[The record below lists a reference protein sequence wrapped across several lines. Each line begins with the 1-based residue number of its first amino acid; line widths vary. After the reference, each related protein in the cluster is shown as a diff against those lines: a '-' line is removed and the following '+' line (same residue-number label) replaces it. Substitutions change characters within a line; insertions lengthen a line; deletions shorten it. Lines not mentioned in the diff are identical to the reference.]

1 MKMKFE
7 CARCGNCCRWEGC
20 VKVNDGEIDA
30 IAEFLGMDVNDFLET
45 YTCLRPDRTGLSL
58 TEAENGS
65 CIFFEDGDFPRCRI
79 NEVKPQQCRDFPL
92 KWNFPGWQKECMGK
106 LSEG

>member
-1 MKMKFE
+1 M
-7 CARCGNCCRWEGC
+7 
-20 VKVNDGEIDA
+20 NDGEIDA